1 MVMTWQNEDL
11 VGYTATRSD
20 RSPYKATDGTP
31 KSGWRK
37 IYYRL
42 SVGEWP
48 ARAALAK
55 KMEILLVRS
64 LISC

>member
-1 MVMTWQNEDL
+1 MKIL
-11 VGYTATRSD
+11 VGCIAAHSD
-20 RSPYKATDGTP
+20 RSKYKATEATP

-55 KMEILLVRS
+55 KMEILLVDS